1 MNMAIAAGQ
10 VPSSVCRVQDP
21 KQGMVP
27 ESG

>member
-1 MNMAIAAGQ
+1 MNVAIAAGQ

-27 ESG
+27 EIV